1 MKKTK
6 ILNIVVGVIMLIAIV
21 FWIRTGMAGDDLKG
35 NAAVQASVLNP
46 YMYLTYILLAVAAL
60 LAIGSSI
67 MNLIHHPQQLKR
79 SLMGVGFMLVVLLAA
94 YLVAQGGAV
103 TNMSGKEI
111 ADASVS
117 KWVSTGIWYS
127 IFLAIIGFAFF
138 LVDFVKSLVK

>member
-6 ILNIVVGVIMLIAIV
+6 ILNIVVGVIMLVAIV

-46 YMYLTYILLAVAAL
+46 YMYLT
-60 LAIGSSI
+60 
-67 MNLIHHPQQLKR
+67 
-79 SLMGVGFMLVVLLAA
+79 MLVVLLAA
-94 YLVAQGGAV
+94 YLVAQGGVV

-138 LVDFVKSLVK
+138 LADFIKSLVK